1 MEDRESQKS
10 RVRQRRTAKNRMKRR
25 ARRVYPDSLYAEK
38 CADHIQLCSCD
49 MCCNVRRNPSLNGRY
64 KLTFQEIKFLD
75 QLKDSE
81 KDL

>member
-1 MEDRESQKS
+1 MEDRESQKK

-25 ARRVYPDSLYAEK
+25 VRRIYPDWPCAEK
-38 CADHIQLCSCD
+38 WADHIKGCSCD
-49 MCCNVRRNPSLNGRY
+49 MCCNVRRNPNLKGKY